1 MSVAETQIES
11 LLVAS
16 ASEATSTPLDFFN
29 LEVDEAIVKLG
40 EIAGKKFHGSSF
52 VSFVYKHKITNP
64 LLMTSIPA
72 AVREKM
78 KDSVVIKG
86 LPVKKRLV
94 SKDGTVKFLLEV
106 QTPKGPDEIECV
118 YLPDPERVTL
128 CVSSQVG
135 CKMGCKFCLTA
146 QLGWKGNL
154 SAGDIVKQIFTV
166 EQDPELRPITNIVF
180 MGMGEPFDNFEEVKK
195 ATRILTDSRAF
206 EKSGRKITVSTVG
219 HVDKIDALKKE
230 DPFKLAVSLNASND
244 KTRSEIMPI
253 NKRYNI
259 QELMRACRDYA
270 ERTNKK
276 VTFEYILMS
285 GLSDSV
291 EDAKRLVQ
299 LLRGIPC
306 KINLIPYNESKF
318 TDFKRPSDERISN
331 FHSFLVDRGFAAFTR
346 KNRGN
351 DIFAACGMLKKE
363 NPDFKEPKIA

>member
-1 MSVAETQIES
+1 MSAAPSQIDFPLSEKA
-11 LLVAS
+11 AS
-16 ASEATSTPLDFFN
+16 SAVDTLDFFN
-29 LEVDEAIVKLG
+29 FEIDDVIQKIG

-64 LLMTSIPA
+64 LLMTSLPA
-72 AVREKM
+72 SARESLKS
-78 KDSVVIKG
+78 KVVVEG

-106 QTPKGPDEIECV
+106 QTHKGPEEIECV
-118 YLPDPERVTL
+118 YIPDPDRVTL

-135 CKMGCKFCLTA
+135 CKMACKFCLTA
-146 QLGWKGNL
+146 QLGWKSNL
-154 SAGDIVKQIFTV
+154 SAGDIVKQIYTV

-195 ATRILTDSRAF
+195 ATRILTDPRAF

-244 KTRSEIMPI
+244 QTRSEIMPI
-253 NKRYNI
+253 NKKFKI
-259 QELMRACRDYA
+259 EELMRACRDYA

-285 GLSDSV
+285 GVSDSID
-291 EDAKRLVQ
+291 DAKRLVQ
-299 LLRGIPC
+299 MLRGIPC
-306 KINLIPYNESKF
+306 KINLIPYNESQF
-318 TDFKRPSDERISN
+318 TEFKRPTEERIN
-331 FHSFLVDRGFAAFTR
+331 LFHSYLLDRGFAVFTR

-351 DIFAACGMLKKE
+351 DIFAACGMLKKQG
-363 NPDFKEPKIA
+363 